1 MKTCKTNAAMQIS
14 LILMHRSEAVKQ
26 TNKKHLLLLNNKNV
40 KQSNVFFVEQGNMH
54 TVCTRNTSY

>member
-1 MKTCKTNAAMQIS
+1 MKTCKTNAARQIS

-40 KQSNVFFVEQGNMH
+40 KQSNVSFIEQGNMY
-54 TVCTRNTSY
+54 TACTRNTSY